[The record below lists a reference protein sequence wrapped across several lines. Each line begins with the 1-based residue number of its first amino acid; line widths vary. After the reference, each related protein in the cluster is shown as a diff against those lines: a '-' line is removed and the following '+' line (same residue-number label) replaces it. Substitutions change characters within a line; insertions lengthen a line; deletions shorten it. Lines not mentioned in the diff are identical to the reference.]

1 MSRIPKDSDFTVD
14 VEGVGRFTFARRT
27 MRDEL
32 AIQREYSDI
41 LQGVIPTDWLAT
53 VGGWMSTLRVLT
65 VHAPTDWVL
74 DDLDP
79 TDTATYEK
87 MVRVHSALV
96 EKERS
101 FRCGSEPAGQGSG
114 QTQG

>member
-32 AIQREYSDI
+32 AIQREYADI

-53 VGGWMSTLRVLT
+53 VGGWISTLRVLT
-65 VHAPTDWVL
+65 VHAPADWVL

-79 TDTATYEK
+79 TDTVTYEK
-87 MVRVHSALV
+87 MARAHSALV

-101 FRCGSEPAGQGSG
+101 FRLGPQQNSQGSSQATG
-114 QTQG
+114 